1 MLPLI
6 MVEITQINIIVKTGN
21 VPGAG
26 TDGKIY
32 LGIGGREFKL
42 DKPGNQFEKGDSD
55 TFTIGTGSN
64 IENSNEINSLPS
76 PGGNTNSP
84 NIEDIDIEL
93 NSKYIRFDPSDNDDN
108 WNVENVQVEVVDI
121 GRTYRGPRDGNIWLG
136 SRSGLFLGLK

>member
-1 MLPLI
+1 
-6 MVEITQINIIVKTGN
+6 MVEITQINLIVKTGN
-21 VPGAG
+21 VLGAG
-26 TDGKIY
+26 TNGKIY

-64 IENSNEINSLPS
+64 IENPNEVNSLPTPS
-76 PGGNTNSP
+76 GNTNSP
-84 NIEDIDIEL
+84 SIEDMDIEF
-93 NSKYIRFDPSDNDDN
+93 NPKYIRFDPRDNDDN

-136 SRSGLFLGLK
+136 FRFGLFLGLR